1 MFADPT
7 SITVNAVAKSM
18 ARTGT
23 GINQAEYAGPDGL
36 RMKVSHSY
44 GKRERSVFRLDSR
57 KIGADPL
64 ATGINREFSEA
75 VYLVIDQPAVGFSD
89 TETTNLVNALL
100 DALKTPANL
109 AKFVGG
115 ES

>member
-7 SITVNAVAKSM
+7 SITVATVAKAM

-23 GINQAEYAGPDGL
+23 GINQSEYAGPDGL
-36 RMKVSHSY
+36 RMKISHTY
-44 GKRERSVFRLDSR
+44 GKRERSVIRLESR

-64 ATGINREFSEA
+64 ATGINREFNEA
-75 VYLVIDQPAVGFSD
+75 VYLVLDQPAVGFSD
-89 TETTNLVNALL
+89 TETTNLINALL
-100 DALKTPANL
+100 DALNVPANL
-109 AKFVGG
+109 AKFVGR